1 MSAVDPV
8 PMTLIA
14 AVARN
19 GVIGADGGMPW
30 HLPDDL
36 RRFKRLTMGAP
47 MIMGR
52 RTFDSIGRPLPGRR
66 TVVVTRDMQWQV
78 PGVEVTHS
86 VAQALGLVADA
97 DRVSIVGG
105 GQIYRQT
112 IDDAVALEITEV
124 DLDVDGDT
132 TFPPIDTDR
141 WARISDEPGPG
152 CRYVR
157 YERRR

>member
-1 MSAVDPV
+1 M
-8 PMTLIA
+8 A

-36 RRFKRLTMGAP
+36 RRFRRLTMGAP

-52 RTFDSIGRPLPGRR
+52 RTFESIGRPLPGRR
-66 TVVVTRDMQWQV
+66 TVVVTRD
-78 PGVEVTHS
+78 PGWAVDGVDVVHS
-86 VAQALGLVADA
+86 IPDALDLLADEPRA
-97 DRVSIVGG
+97 SVVGG

-112 IDDAVALEITEV
+112 IDDATALEITEV

-132 TFPPIDTDR
+132 VFPPIDTGV
-141 WARISDEPGPG
+141 WEKVGDEPGPE

-157 YERRR
+157 YQRR